1 MLTPK
6 ISEGSNVKKRYTIID
21 TALLAR
27 VLSTITDL
35 PSIADIKAKAE
46 RIKRASAFARKLNSE
61 EFTHAELATLF
72 LDLLN
77 GPKTQIRRAKKLKA
91 DDKSNLV
98 KEVTFSKYFIET
110 VLPVLLKY
118 FPGDQQELLGN
129 LVKNNIPPAAPLAF
143 NGRANQLVELLKR
156 GRYNNQVICRTKPTL
171 AKWICTYFTCQTL
184 RGNESPNEDTVNEIL
199 KNNEKEGVQKN
210 HILVDVLTYQE
221 PASRKK

>member
-46 RIKRASAFARKLNSE
+46 RIKMASVFSPNLISE
-61 EFTHAELATLF
+61 KFTDAELAALF
-72 LDLLN
+72 LTMLKE
-77 GPKTQIRRAKKLKA
+77 PKAQTSRAKKLKEV
-91 DDKSNLV
+91 DKSDLV